1 MRNWA
6 YQWKISFN
14 PDPSKQ
20 IQEVIFSHKIEKAN
34 HPVLF
39 FNNIQVNQTPYQ
51 KQRGMFLDDKLNF
64 EKHLKYITNKVN
76 KSIRLLRKLHMILP
90 IRSLV
95 TIYKSFI
102 RPHLDCR
109 DKSFHGNLESIQCS
123 TSLTITG
130 AIRGTSR
137 ANLYQ
142 ELVLPCLQERSWFHK
157 LCTFFFC
164 DNIYKW
170 EQLQVKS

>member
-1 MRNWA
+1 
-6 YQWKISFN
+6 
-14 PDPSKQ
+14 
-20 IQEVIFSHKIEKAN
+20 
-34 HPVLF
+34 
-39 FNNIQVNQTPYQ
+39 
-51 KQRGMFLDDKLNF
+51 MFLDDKLNF

-109 DKSFHGNLESIQCS
+109 DKSFHGNLESIQYS

-137 ANLYQ
+137 AKLYQ
-142 ELVLPCLQERSWFHK
+142 ELVLPCLRERSWFHK

-164 DNIYKW
+164 DNI
-170 EQLQVKS
+170 